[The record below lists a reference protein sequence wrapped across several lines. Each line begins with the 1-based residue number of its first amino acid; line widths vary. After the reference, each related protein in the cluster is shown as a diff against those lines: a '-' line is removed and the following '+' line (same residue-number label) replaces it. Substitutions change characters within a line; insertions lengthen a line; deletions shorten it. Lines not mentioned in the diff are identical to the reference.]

1 MKLMTINTHSILEE
15 NYIGKMESFVKA
27 VAQLQPDIIAMQ
39 EVNQTADAP
48 QATAVLQLNRTY
60 NNQEPR
66 QLKVDNHAAL
76 AAEALR
82 KAGIEYNWTWLP
94 MKLGYSMYDEGL
106 AVFCRKSIAETNVVL
121 LSSDGDY
128 SNWRTR
134 YALGIRPAGT
144 EDWFYT
150 IHMGWWN
157 DEEEPFGNQW
167 EKLQT
172 AVKEKNHQGKIF
184 LMGDFNSPA
193 QVKHEGYDLIKES
206 GWQDTYL
213 LAEKKDAG
221 NTVRGVIDGWRDKLS
236 QEDMLEGMRIDH
248 IWCSE
253 MVKVHSSRT
262 CFDGNNEPVV
272 SDHFGL
278 LIDVED

>member
-1 MKLMTINTHSILEE
+1 MKLMTINTHSIIEE
-15 NYIGKMESFVKA
+15 NYIGKTSIFIDE
-27 VAQLQPDIIAMQ
+27 VAKLQPDIIAMQ
-39 EVNQTADAP
+39 EANQTAEAARAVSG
-48 QATAVLQLNRTY
+48 QALGRCS
-60 NNQEPR
+60 NNQESRP
-66 QLKVDNHAAL
+66 LKADNHAAKV
-76 AAEALR
+76 AEALR

-94 MKLGYSMYDEGL
+94 MKLGYGKYDEGL
-106 AVFCRKSIAETNVVL
+106 AVFCRRPIAETNVIL
-121 LSSDGDY
+121 LSSNGDY
-128 SNWRTR
+128 ASWRTR

-150 IHMGWWN
+150 VHLGWWD
-157 DEEEPFGNQW
+157 DEEEPFENQW
-167 EKLQT
+167 RRLET

-193 QVKHEGYDLIKES
+193 QVSHEGYDLIKKS

-213 LAEKKDAG
+213 LAQEKDAG
-221 NTVRGVIDGWRDKLS
+221 NTVRGVIDGWRGKLT
-236 QEDMLEGMRIDH
+236 QKQMLEGMRIDH

-253 MVKVHSSRT
+253 SIKVHYSRT
-262 CFDGNNEPVV
+262 CFDGINEPVV

>member
-66 QLKVDNHAAL
+66 QLKADNHAAK

-94 MKLGYSMYDEGL
+94 MKLGYSMYDEGM
-106 AVFCRKSIAETNVVL
+106 AVFCRKPIAETNVVL

-172 AVKEKNHQGKIF
+172 AVKEKI
-184 LMGDFNSPA
+184 
-193 QVKHEGYDLIKES
+193 IR
-206 GWQDTYL
+206 
-213 LAEKKDAG
+213 EK
-221 NTVRGVIDGWRDKLS
+221 
-236 QEDMLEGMRIDH
+236 
-248 IWCSE
+248 
-253 MVKVHSSRT
+253 SS
-262 CFDGNNEPVV
+262 
-272 SDHFGL
+272 
-278 LIDVED
+278 

>member
-27 VAQLQPDIIAMQ
+27 VAQLQPDIITMQ

-48 QATAVLQLNRTY
+48 KAIAVLQLNRTY

-66 QLKVDNHAAL
+66 QLKADNHAAKV
-76 AAEALR
+76 AEALR

-94 MKLGYSMYDEGL
+94 MKLGYSMYDEGM
-106 AVFCRKSIAETNVVL
+106 AVFCRKPIAETNVVL

-128 SNWRTR
+128 GNWRTR

-193 QVKHEGYDLIKES
+193 QIRHEGYDLIKES

-236 QEDMLEGMRIDH
+236 QEDMLKGMRIDH

-253 MVKVHSSRT
+253 MVKVRSSRT

>member
-94 MKLGYSMYDEGL
+94 MKLAYSMYDEGL
-106 AVFCRKSIAETNVVL
+106 AVFCSKPIAETNVVL

-128 SNWRTR
+128 GNWRTR

-193 QVKHEGYDLIKES
+193 QVKQEGYL
-206 GWQDTYL
+206 
-213 LAEKKDAG
+213 
-221 NTVRGVIDGWRDKLS
+221 
-236 QEDMLEGMRIDH
+236 
-248 IWCSE
+248 
-253 MVKVHSSRT
+253 
-262 CFDGNNEPVV
+262 
-272 SDHFGL
+272 
-278 LIDVED
+278 